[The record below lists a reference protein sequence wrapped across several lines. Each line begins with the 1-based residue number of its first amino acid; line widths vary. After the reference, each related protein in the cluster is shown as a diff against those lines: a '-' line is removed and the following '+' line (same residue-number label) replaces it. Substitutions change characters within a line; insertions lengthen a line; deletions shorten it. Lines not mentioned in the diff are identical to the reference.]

1 MKILVICQ
9 HYAPEPFRIADTCEE
24 LVRLGHEVQVV
35 CQVPNY
41 PEGVFYSG
49 YSNSTKRDEII
60 DGVKVHRVCTLPRR
74 TDVVHRFLN
83 YYSYSI
89 AASHYV
95 NSGKC
100 LASDGK
106 PFDVVL
112 VNQLSPVM
120 MAEPA
125 IAYKKKYGTRV
136 VMYCLDLWPE
146 SLIAGGINRGSLP
159 YRYYHRVSNRIYR
172 SMDKILVTS
181 RMFIE
186 YLQDQFGI
194 SADKLG
200 YLPQYAESQ
209 FDNLLPKKL
218 NPDGSLHL
226 MFAGNIGAM
235 QSVDTILKAAEILKD
250 ENIFWHIVGGG
261 SELESMQAF
270 VRERALEK
278 VTFYGRRPIEEMPKF
293 YAMADAMLVTM
304 KDDPVVSLTL
314 PGKVQTYMAA
324 GKPIIGA
331 INGETPKVIAAADC
345 GICTPADDSAA
356 LAKSVLQ
363 FRQNNSGMA
372 ENARRYYQ
380 ENFSREYCMEQI
392 LNQLSQFANV

>member
-9 HYAPEPFRIADTCEE
+9 YYGPEPVRIVDTCEE
-24 LVRLGHEVQVV
+24 LVKCGHEVQVV

-60 DGVKVHRVCTLPRR
+60 NGVKVHRVCTLPRR
-74 TDVVHRFLN
+74 TGVVHRFLN
-83 YYSYSI
+83 YYSYSL
-89 AASHYV
+89 AATHFV

-100 LASDGK
+100 LAADGN

-125 IAYKKKYGTRV
+125 IAYKKKYGARV
-136 VMYCLDLWPE
+136 VMYCMDLWPE
-146 SLIAGGINRGSLP
+146 SLIAGGIKRGSLP

-181 RMFIE
+181 RMFID
-186 YLQDQFGI
+186 YLQEQFSI
-194 SADKLG
+194 PSNKLE
-200 YLPQYAESQ
+200 YLPQYAEAQ
-209 FDNLLPKKL
+209 FNDISPKEPS
-218 NPDGSLHL
+218 PDGSLHL

-235 QSVDTILKAAEILKD
+235 QSVDTILKAAEILKE
-250 ENIFWHIVGGG
+250 ENIFWHIVGSG
-261 SELESMQAF
+261 SELENMQNYA
-270 VRERALEK
+270 REHKLEK
-278 VTFYGRRPIEEMPKF
+278 VIFYGRRPLEEMPKF
-293 YAMADAMLVTM
+293 YAMADAMLVTL
-304 KDDPVVSLTL
+304 KADPVISLTL

-331 INGETPKVIAAADC
+331 INGETTHIINQARC
-345 GICTPADDSAA
+345 GICSPAEDELKLVESISA
-356 LAKSVLQ
+356 
-363 FRQNNSGMA
+363 FRFSNCADYGNNSMCFF
-372 ENARRYYQ
+372 EKEFRKEIYMKKLLFNIMQ
-380 ENFSREYCMEQI
+380 E
-392 LNQLSQFANV
+392 